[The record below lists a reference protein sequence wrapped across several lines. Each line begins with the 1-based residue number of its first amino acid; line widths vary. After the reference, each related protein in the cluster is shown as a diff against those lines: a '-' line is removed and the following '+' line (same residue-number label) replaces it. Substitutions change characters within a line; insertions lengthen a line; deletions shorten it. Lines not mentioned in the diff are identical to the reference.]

1 MANVLVVD
9 DQASLLEL
17 VSMILTQTGHTVL
30 CASSGVEALMVFSSY
45 HSKIDLVL
53 TDVQMPGMNGI
64 ELLNR
69 IRALDPSISILLMS
83 GFVPDDFEIP
93 EDLRLLNKPFQP
105 GELVE
110 AVEQALAT
118 ARSRNR

>member
-9 DQASLLEL
+9 DQPSLLQL

-53 TDVQMPGMNGI
+53 TDLQMPGMNGI

-69 IRALDPSISILLMS
+69 IRALDPSVSVLLMS
-83 GFVPDDFEIP
+83 GFVPENLEIP
-93 EDLRLLNKPFQP
+93 EGLRLLNKPFPP

-110 AVEQALAT
+110 AVEQALAASR
-118 ARSRNR
+118 ARHS